1 LKIGLYLY
9 SKSLIMAN
17 KIKVRFNLGRGKNYM
32 KWKIESKTGVEYHYP
47 ADVQLK
53 MYGCQLKNNRKMAEK
68 IFNGENKDVCAWV
81 LCDAID
87 IKFDNFEKIWVKD
100 KLTYNP
106 RKQPHWVWN
115 NWDVDNKRIDEIITI
130 DYGMYA
136 VVDGS
141 LKNKLVG

>member
-1 LKIGLYLY
+1 
-9 SKSLIMAN
+9 MAN

-32 KWKIESKTGVEYHYP
+32 KWKIQSKSGVEYHYP
-47 ADVQLK
+47 ADVQLIMK
-53 MYGCQLKNNRKMAEK
+53 GCQLKNNRKTAEK

-81 LCDAID
+81 LCDSID
-87 IKFDNFEKIWVKD
+87 IKFDNFEKVWVKD
-100 KLTYNP
+100 KLSYNP

-115 NWDVDNKRIDEIITI
+115 GWDVDNKRIDEIITI

-136 VVDGS
+136 VVEGS

>member
-1 LKIGLYLY
+1 
-9 SKSLIMAN
+9 MAN

-53 MYGCQLKNNRKMAEK
+53 MYGCQLKNNRKTAER

-87 IKFDNFEKIWVKD
+87 IKFDNFEKVWVKD
-100 KLTYNP
+100 KLSYNP
-106 RKQPHWVWN
+106 RKFPYWVWN
-115 NWDVDNKRIDEIITI
+115 NWDVDNKCIDEIITI
-130 DYGMYA
+130 DYNMYA

-141 LKNKLVG
+141 LKDKNKFGRLDK

>member
-1 LKIGLYLY
+1 LY